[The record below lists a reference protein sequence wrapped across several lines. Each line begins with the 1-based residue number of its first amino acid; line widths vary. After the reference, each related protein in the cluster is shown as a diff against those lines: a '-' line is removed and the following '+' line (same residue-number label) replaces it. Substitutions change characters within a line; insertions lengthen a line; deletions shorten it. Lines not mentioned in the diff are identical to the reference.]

1 MNNVNLEEMRNEIIT
16 DFSKAWELN
25 DKAHRIEH
33 FDNVFKCG
41 LYINEK
47 LGLGYHPSLILLT
60 AFFHDMF
67 SWSRFNHHQL
77 SSEWIK
83 TTDYHIIAS
92 QPPEARSLIAIGCME
107 HRASRTE
114 PFSCEFGELMSS
126 ADREMPGDVFAMVE
140 RAVKFRMARG
150 MSREE
155 ALGPAVEHIK
165 EKYGHSGYA
174 RYPEMYLKVFGGELE
189 EQRLTIAELSPFAFK
204 PNFKIEDYRDRR

>member
-1 MNNVNLEEMRNEIIT
+1 MNLEEMRADIIK
-16 DFSKAWELN
+16 DFSPAWELN

-41 LYINEK
+41 MHINET
-47 LGLGYHPSLILLT
+47 LSLGYHPSLILLT

-83 TTDYHIIAS
+83 TTDYHHIAS
-92 QPPEARSLIAIGCME
+92 QPPEARALIAIGCME

-126 ADREMPGDVFAMVE
+126 ADREMPGDALAMVQ
-140 RAVKFRMARG
+140 RAIYFRMARG
-150 MSREE
+150 MTCEE
-155 ALGPAVEHIK
+155 AVGPAIQHIK
-165 EKYGHSGYA
+165 EKFGHGGYA
-174 RYPEMYLKVFGGELE
+174 RYPTMYQKVFSDELIA
-189 EQRLTIAELSPFAFK
+189 QRQMIAAL
-204 PNFKIEDYRDRR
+204 